1 MNEFLILLD
10 KLEEIRHLIENAQY
24 VAESPAGNHTDE
36 QRASAKIAAT
46 NIFNAIKLLESASDV
61 KNKNHP
67 SHSAKQITDDK
78 QIIENLTTANDHLH
92 KRIKILKRRIERNR
106 HLMTE

>member
-1 MNEFLILLD
+1 MNEFLILLN

-36 QRASAKIAAT
+36 QRASAKIAT
-46 NIFNAIKLLESASDV
+46 NHIFEAIKLLEHASDGERNHAPLDAMQIV
-61 KNKNHP
+61 KR
-67 SHSAKQITDDK
+67 
-78 QIIENLTTANDHLH
+78 LTTANDHLH
-92 KRIKILKRRIERNR
+92 KRIKILKRRIERKR